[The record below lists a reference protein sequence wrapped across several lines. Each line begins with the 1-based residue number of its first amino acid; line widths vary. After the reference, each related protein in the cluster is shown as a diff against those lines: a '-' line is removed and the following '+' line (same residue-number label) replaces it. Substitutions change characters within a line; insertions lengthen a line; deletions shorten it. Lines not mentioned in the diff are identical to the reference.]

1 MGHTLLSDLSLG
13 DDNERICVRVSRF
26 WAFCDQKD
34 DDKIL
39 HFGLVLIDE
48 KGTSIAAQIYPPC
61 DEIFRPII
69 TEGKVYYIKYFR
81 VRKCNRQYKPVDN
94 CMSIYFTRWTKLE
107 ERVDPPAEIPLY
119 TYSLSP
125 FGGLRSRV
133 GKKDSFTDIIGIIT
147 QLSPVTPLQGTVKR
161 SVFIRNTEL
170 APTLAY

>member
-1 MGHTLLSDLSLG
+1 MICLVHTRCFLTLLLP
-13 DDNERICVRVSRF
+13 
-26 WAFCDQKD
+26 Q
-34 DDKIL
+34 
-39 HFGLVLIDE
+39 
-48 KGTSIAAQIYPPC
+48 GTSIAAQIYPPC

-119 TYSLSP
+119 TYSFSP

-133 GKKDSFTDIIGIIT
+133 GKKDSFTGS
-147 QLSPVTPLQGTVKR
+147 L
-161 SVFIRNTEL
+161 
-170 APTLAY
+170 TLLLLMHA